1 MVTQYAS
8 DMIVSTCRLGIDDAE
23 LDSGS
28 DDDDDDD
35 EEFAEEGMVSTGE
48 SSDNVDD
55 SWDRP
60 GPSGLQNMQC
70 SSEGTT
76 LQDDGPST
84 CSNSEHDPREDP
96 PVLSQEVDNGGKE
109 RVDPECETKEDVL
122 PVKGGTA
129 TSNDMNKRTETVN
142 ESVSEENRG
151 SNEPASVGGSSGEN
165 TGSNE
170 PASVGGS
177 SGENTGSDEPASVD
191 DGSGKN
197 DKETSEKEEGNTPSV
212 HQQYPKATEGCTHE
226 VSLKLNCGGVL
237 VSLSLS

>member
-8 DMIVSTCRLGIDDAE
+8 DMIVSTYRLGIDDAE

-28 DDDDDDD
+28 DDDDEE
-35 EEFAEEGMVSTGE
+35 EEFAEEGMASTGE

-109 RVDPECETKEDVL
+109 SIDQECETKEDVL
-122 PVKGGTA
+122 PVKGETV
-129 TSNDMNKRTETVN
+129 TSNEMNKRTETVN

-151 SNEPASVGGSSGEN
+151 SNEPASVEGSSG
-165 TGSNE
+165 G
-170 PASVGGS
+170 
-177 SGENTGSDEPASVD
+177 NTGSDEPASVE
-191 DGSGKN
+191 GSSGEN
-197 DKETSEKEEGNTPSV
+197 DKEAPEKEEGNTPSV
-212 HQQYPKATEGCTHE
+212 YQQHPKTTEDSTHE
-226 VSLKLNCGGVL
+226 VSLKLWWCIVL
-237 VSLSLS
+237 VSLSLF

>member
-8 DMIVSTCRLGIDDAE
+8 DMIVSTYRLGIDDAE

-28 DDDDDDD
+28 DDDDDD

-109 RVDPECETKEDVL
+109 RVDQECETKEDVL
-122 PVKGGTA
+122 PVKGETV
-129 TSNDMNKRTETVN
+129 TSNEMNKRTETVN

-165 TGSNE
+165 IGSNE

-177 SGENTGSDEPASVD
+177 
-191 DGSGKN
+191 SGKN

>member
-8 DMIVSTCRLGIDDAE
+8 DMIVSTYRLGIDDAE

-109 RVDPECETKEDVL
+109 SIDQECETKEDVL
-122 PVKGGTA
+122 PVKGETV

-142 ESVSEENRG
+142 ESVSEENR
-151 SNEPASVGGSSGEN
+151 
-165 TGSNE
+165 GSNE